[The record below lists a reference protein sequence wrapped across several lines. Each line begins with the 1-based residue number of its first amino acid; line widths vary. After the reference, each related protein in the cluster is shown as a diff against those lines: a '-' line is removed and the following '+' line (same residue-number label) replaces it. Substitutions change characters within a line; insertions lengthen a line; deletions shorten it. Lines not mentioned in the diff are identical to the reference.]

1 MPKIAIILVRGTT
14 GMRRDIKYALHQL
27 KLTRKNHCVL
37 YGEAPKGLMIKIK
50 DYVTWGE
57 IDAATEKALTAKGD
71 APYAL
76 HPPVGGFRGGIKKPY
91 PKGALGNRGE
101 KINALIKSMLQ

>member
-1 MPKIAIILVRGTT
+1 MPKIAIILIRGTT
-14 GMRRDIKYALHQL
+14 GMRRDIKGALRQL

-37 YGEAPKGLMIKIK
+37 LGNVPKGLLVKIK
-50 DYVTWGE
+50 DYVAWGE
-57 IDAATEKALTAKGD
+57 VDAATEKALLAKGD

-76 HPPVGGFRGGIKKPY
+76 HPPVGGFRGGIKRAF